1 MPGRHCDCPVETKR
15 RREAAPH
22 FPYSVSREG
31 PEERKAALSCKR
43 WLDLMSP
50 GMCRLLV
57 KQYVPEIMKA
67 VVALPEQQVCGA
79 VGLCSSSA
87 MTGEVPMAAAQ

>member
-1 MPGRHCDCPVETKR
+1 MW
-15 RREAAPH
+15 PH
-22 FPYSVSREG
+22 MR
-31 PEERKAALSCKR
+31 
-43 WLDLMSP
+43 
-50 GMCRLLV
+50 RLLV

-87 MTGEVPMAAAQ
+87 MTCETS

>member
-1 MPGRHCDCPVETKR
+1 M
-15 RREAAPH
+15 
-22 FPYSVSREG
+22 
-31 PEERKAALSCKR
+31 
-43 WLDLMSP
+43 
-50 GMCRLLV
+50 

-87 MTGEVPMAAAQ
+87 MTGRLFHSPICLRGS